1 MPRSIS
7 IYCKFLIFLFVLG
20 MCQGNATEYE
30 PWLGNFYEFEL
41 RSSGVYQGY
50 AEISSGSHLKKYSSS
65 DIFLNLSLSI
75 ARPDPDGSLEFEIT
89 EARTRRQ
96 RGDID
101 QLQLTG
107 RYLWQDD
114 VAGDLVSLITGISYI
129 QAFSSSLKDVSSFHH
144 GLYNAEFF
152 ISLGQE
158 KAEGTLWDARWW
170 SLFAIGMAEQGS
182 PWLRFRLNYDK
193 RWYEKHETNLFLHS
207 LWGLG
212 RHALHLHHFY
222 GYGPI
227 QHQSIDLGLRYT
239 YLFKF
244 YGSASLEYSYRVYAY
259 NFPAYTHHVVA
270 QVLYTF
276 GL

>member
-1 MPRSIS
+1 MSRSNC
-7 IYCKFLIFLFVLG
+7 CKFFIFLFLLNVYRVG
-20 MCQGNATEYE
+20 ATEYQ

-41 RSSGVYQGY
+41 RSSVMYQGY
-50 AEISSGSHLKKYSSS
+50 THLSSGSHLKKYSSN
-65 DIFLNLSLSI
+65 DVFLNLSLSV

-96 RGDID
+96 KGEID
-101 QLQLTG
+101 QLKLTG

-114 VAGDLVSLITGISYI
+114 VAGDPISLITGISYI

-152 ISLGQE
+152 LSLGQE
-158 KAEGTLWDARWW
+158 KAEGILWDSRWW
-170 SLFAIGMAEQGS
+170 SVFAIGMAEQGS
-182 PWLRFRLNYDK
+182 PWFRFRLDYDK
-193 RWYEKHETNLFLHS
+193 RWEEKHETKLFLHS

-212 RHALHLHHFY
+212 RHPLRLNHFH

-227 QHQSIDLGLRYT
+227 QHQSIDLGWRYT
-239 YLFKF
+239 YLLEF
-244 YGSASLEYSYRVYAY
+244 YGSVSLEYSYRVYAR
-259 NFPAYTHHVVA
+259 NFPAYTHRVIA
-270 QVLYTF
+270 QLLYTF